1 MSKWNVLTVTLIAAL
16 ALIGCTDVT
25 PTVGM
30 LKSIEGFDFKSSK
43 LMASSLSSIS
53 LQASCSSFIEAIE
66 LSFDGTNWIQ
76 PTAYDPAAK
85 SMCDN
90 GSFAITLSNSQAPWN
105 AMSFANGQLITV
117 KFRARSRVGN
127 WIYRN
132 VEIKYT
138 PSTTISQEVLAG
150 SQVQSNVGAGMVLRG
165 RLRAQNQTVAT
176 GGSYKIKGRI
186 LQ

>member
-1 MSKWNVLTVTLIAAL
+1 MRWNVFAVAL
-16 ALIGCTDVT
+16 AMAFALIGCTDVT

-30 LKSIEGFDFKSSK
+30 LKVIEGFDFKSSK
-43 LMASSLSSIS
+43 LMTASLSHVS

-66 LSFDGTNWIQ
+66 LSFDGTSWIQ

-117 KFRARSRVGN
+117 KFRARSRIGN
-127 WIYRN
+127 WIYRT
-132 VEIKYT
+132 VEIKYA

-150 SQVQSNVGAGMVLRG
+150 SQVQSNLGAAIVLRG
-165 RLRAQNQTVAT
+165 RLRAQTQTVAT
-176 GGSYKIKGRI
+176 GGAYKIRGRI